1 MDCSRMGLRPYCES
15 GIKFEDAKF
24 FMGISLLESLLQTNQ
39 SLKLGVFK
47 PSQIPSLLLRERL
60 NRVTG

>member
-15 GIKFEDAKF
+15 GTKFEDAKF

-47 PSQIPSLLLRERL
+47 PSQIPCYSE
-60 NRVTG
+60 ND